1 MACKREAVSPSAH
14 NPFCRMDSDSGYV
27 AVDEETG
34 DDRTYVLCKEC
45 PDKANCSKASW
56 ARVAA
61 WSYKG
66 EDAVEEIVKKHLR
79 NSDLHRHISEEEFA
93 DAVFRIEYQ
102 SHVETA
108 EDRKQYREMVDHAF
122 QLLLLVVAVVVV
134 AADAAKMHARQEVVA
149 VMMEVALPLGLRRRS
164 GRRMKWQS

>member
-1 MACKREAVSPSAH
+1 
-14 NPFCRMDSDSGYV
+14 MDSDSGYV
-27 AVDEETG
+27 ALDEDTG
-34 DDRTYVLCKEC
+34 EDRTYVMCKEC

-56 ARVAA
+56 SRVAA

-79 NSDLHRHISEEEFA
+79 NSDLHRHISEDEFA
-93 DAVFRIEYQ
+93 DAVFRIEYE

-108 EDRKQYREMVDHAF
+108 EDRSQYREMVDHAF
-122 QLLLLVVAVVVV
+122 STSAAGSGGGGSGGGVVAT
-134 AADAAKMHARQEVVA
+134 DAAKMHACQEVVA